1 MPGILGKC
9 LYIGKQDICYIVPS
23 GLLEKVDLNKIN
35 KFLCILSLRSKRHAY
50 SRIVENVFD
59 KG

>member
-9 LYIGKQDICYIVPS
+9 LYTGKQDICYIVPS

-35 KFLCILSLRSKRHAY
+35 QVFVYPVTEVKAAC
-50 SRIVENVFD
+50 SRIVENVFG